1 MEENKRP
8 VNPRRR
14 KRSQWQI
21 FKEAYL
27 PAIIACAALLM
38 ILIFA
43 IGSISRGIQG
53 KQAEEQAQLAAQK
66 AEKEKNEQL
75 AKEAKQLL
83 AEAAKLAAQYDYDGA
98 IALLDSFSGKASA
111 FKDLAAR
118 REEYA
123 AAKSALVLWDNPSQV
138 VNLSFQLLISDP
150 ERAFNDDVYGRSFNR
165 NFITTGE
172 FSKIL
177 QQLYENGYILVR
189 MSDIT
194 TTTTNP
200 DGSATVVAKDL
211 YLPNGKKPLIITQ
224 TNVNYNT
231 YIVDGD
237 GDKLADKDGAG
248 FANRLLVDDNGN
260 LACEL
265 INADGSISTG
275 PYDLVPILEAFI
287 ETHPDF
293 SYKGARAILALTGY
307 DGLFGY
313 RTNPESDEYF
323 GRMYYGDQIIQ
334 ATEVAKAVR
343 AAGYELACYTY
354 ANESYGDYSA
364 AQVQADINRWLEEV
378 VPILGDVDILVYAQ
392 NDDIAAPNT
401 PYSGDKIK
409 ILMDAGFN
417 CFIGFNNDG
426 ASWFTEGTGYVRQGR
441 LMVHGGN
448 LAYKSGW
455 FEGIFDAK
463 AVLDSSRGQVPTW

>member
-27 PAIIACAALLM
+27 PAIIACAALLL
-38 ILIFA
+38 ILIFV

-53 KQAEEQAQLAAQK
+53 QRAEEKAQLAAEKAEK
-66 AEKEKNEQL
+66 AEKERQT
-75 AKEAKQLL
+75 KEAKQLL
-83 AEAAKLAAQYDYDGA
+83 ADAAKLASQYDYDGA
-98 IALLDSFSGKASA
+98 IAVLDSFSGKASD
-111 FKDLAAR
+111 FKDITQR
-118 REEYA
+118 RTEYLD
-123 AAKSALVLWDNPSQV
+123 AKNALVLWDDPNQV
-138 VNLSFQLLISDP
+138 VNLSFQLLIADP
-150 ERAFNDDVYGRSFNR
+150 SRAFTDEVYGRSFNR

-172 FSKIL
+172 FTKIL

-189 MSDIT
+189 LSDIMT
-194 TTTTNP
+194 TTVNP
-200 DGSATVVAKDL
+200 DGSTTVGTKDL
-211 YLPNGKKPLIITQ
+211 YLPNGKRPLIITQ

-248 FANRLLVDDNGN
+248 FASRLLIDENGN
-260 LACEL
+260 LSCEL
-265 INADGSISTG
+265 INADGTITTG
-275 PYDLVPILEAFI
+275 AYDLVPILEAFI

-293 SYKGARAILALTGY
+293 SYKGARAVLALTGY

-323 GRMYYGDQIIQ
+323 GRMYYGEQIIQ

-343 AAGYELACYTY
+343 EAGYEIACYTY

-364 AQVQADINRWLEEV
+364 SQVQSDINRWLEEV

-401 PYSGDKIK
+401 AYSGDKIK

-426 ASWFTEGTGYVRQGR
+426 ASWFMEGTGYVRQGR

-448 LAYKSGW
+448 LAYKSAW

-463 AVLDSSRGQVPTW
+463 SVLDSTRGQVPTW